1 MSEACQSKGIVYE
14 AACAICHPE
23 KLSPAKRKRAEGRIG
38 IYIGESGR
46 TLYER
51 VLEHEAKREK
61 LSEESF
67 AVRHWITSHEELTSP
82 PKFNYCVL
90 KKFKDPMS
98 RQVSEAVLIS
108 ESKDQLLN
116 TKEEIGKNSIPRM
129 IIDNWEGNNK
139 NTNIDWTEWR
149 SLVKMAKNKLE
160 ARLQATPTNNN
171 IDSIDA
177 GGSSGKRKPDK
188 NENDIQ
194 KIKRYKVDT
203 KKPEAEGPKPKRH
216 KTKLD
221 DWLLDTK
228 LKKPNRGIDKNTSNC

>member
-1 MSEACQSKGIVYE
+1 
-14 AACAICHPE
+14 
-23 KLSPAKRKRAEGRIG
+23 
-38 IYIGESGR
+38 
-46 TLYER
+46 
-51 VLEHEAKREK
+51 
-61 LSEESF
+61 
-67 AVRHWITSHEELTSP
+67 
-82 PKFNYCVL
+82 
-90 KKFKDPMS
+90 MS